1 MAIFG
6 LILAGGAGRRMGG
19 ADKALLRLAGRPLI
33 AHAIERLAPQVDRL
47 ASSANGDPARL
58 AFSGLPV
65 LPDAQSQGPLS
76 GVLAALDWA
85 EGADAVVSAAV
96 DTPFLPCD
104 LVPRLWLAGE
114 GGLAVAES
122 GGRIHPVCAL
132 WPRSLAPD
140 LRAFLSS
147 GGARMM
153 EFCDRNGAAR
163 ARFAPETP
171 DPFLN
176 INTPDDLALAE
187 QALREGA

>member
-1 MAIFG
+1 MRIFG
-6 LILAGGAGRRMGG
+6 VILAGGQGRRMGG
-19 ADKALLRLAGRPLI
+19 TDKALLPLSGRPLVS
-33 AHAIERLAPQVDRL
+33 HVQERLAPQVEDL
-47 ASSANGDPARL
+47 ALSANGAAGRF
-58 AFSGLPV
+58 AFTGLRV
-65 LPDAQSQGPLS
+65 LPDHVSQGPLS
-76 GVLAALDWA
+76 GILAALEWA

-163 ARFAPETP
+163 ALFAPETP

-176 INTPDDLALAE
+176 INTPDDRALAE